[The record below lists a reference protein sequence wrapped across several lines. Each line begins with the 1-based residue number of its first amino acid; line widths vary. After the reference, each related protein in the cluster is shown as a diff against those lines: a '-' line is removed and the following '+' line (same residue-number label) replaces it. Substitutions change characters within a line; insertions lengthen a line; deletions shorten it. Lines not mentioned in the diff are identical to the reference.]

1 MSTHSRTLNVMLI
14 AAGLAILAG
23 CAGLGTSGSGPAAEA
38 PAYRVGDRWVYSAED
53 GFRVKTTWQETREIL
68 AVGADGITMRVT
80 KKGPSIDVSRTE
92 QWSAPGRLKVGPLF
106 NDQMRRFATPVEVYA
121 FPLAPGKTWNQWV
134 DEYNEATKANGQINH
149 YARVSGWAA
158 VTTPAGTF
166 DAVAMHVLMQM
177 DDEEFWREPTHCN
190 YQVWYAPVVRGS
202 VREFR
207 NAQYLEKGGDMDVRA
222 PVRVQNTVLQLVSF
236 IPGP

>member
-1 MSTHSRTLNVMLI
+1 VPTHLRTLNVMLI

-23 CAGLGTSGSGPAAEA
+23 CAGVGTPGSGPAAEA
-38 PAYRVGDRWVYSAED
+38 PVYRVGDRWVYSAED
-53 GFRVKTTWQETREIL
+53 GFRVKTTWQETHEVL

-80 KKGPSIDVSRTE
+80 QKGPSVDVVRTE
-92 QWSAPGRLKVGPLF
+92 QWSAPGLLKLGALF
-106 NDQMRRFATPVEVYA
+106 NNQMRRFATPVQIYA
-121 FPLAPGKTWNQWV
+121 FPLAAGKTWNQWV
-134 DEYNEATKANGQINH
+134 DDYNEATKANGQINH
-149 YARVSGWAA
+149 YVRVSGWGT

-190 YQVWYAPVVRGS
+190 YQVWYAPAVRGS
-202 VREFR
+202 VRELR

-236 IPGP
+236 TPGP